1 MENQNIKDMKKTSLI
16 LIALVVLYACSNN
29 DDNGSVT
36 LSLSA
41 SNQNL
46 KSGNNSQAATV
57 VITDFQL
64 SIRDVEFKKDESE
77 LNSTEYEFRGP
88 YTVDLH
94 SETDA
99 LTQTIGTADVPDGT
113 YKVLRFKLHKDR
125 DRQPTHPLYDRSMYM
140 EGTIDGTPFVFWHDT
155 SENFDYEH
163 ADGIVVAG
171 GNVNISVHFIVDQF
185 LNALHT
191 IDLSEAMDDD
201 QDGIIEINPD
211 DDDGNGT
218 IADQLKANI
227 KEAADLIK
235 P

>member
-1 MENQNIKDMKKTSLI
+1 MKKISLI
-16 LIALVVLYACSNN
+16 VMALVLLYACSND

-41 SNQNL
+41 SNQSL
-46 KSGNNSQAATV
+46 KASNNSLAATV

-99 LTQTIGTADVPDGT
+99 LTQTIGNADVPDDT

-125 DRQPTHPLYDRSMYM
+125 DRLPAHPLYDRSMYM

-171 GNVNISVHFIVDQF
+171 GNVNISVHFTVDQF
-185 LNALHT
+185 LSALYT
-191 IDLSEAMDDD
+191 IDLADATDED

-211 DDDGNGT
+211 DDDGNGI